1 MPSLT
6 KISGTSLT
14 LLSLLIRG
22 LGYLFASTQS
32 KERRKSRVV
41 RNILYWFHYWGV
53 CFKEK
58 GSYGGKGLAI
68 MKGVALTN

>member
-14 LLSLLIRG
+14 LLTLLIRG

-58 GSYGGKGLAI
+58 GSYGGTGLAI
-68 MKGVALTN
+68 M

>member
-14 LLSLLIRG
+14 LLTLLIRG

-32 KERRKSRVV
+32 KERT
-41 RNILYWFHYWGV
+41 F
-53 CFKEK
+53 
-58 GSYGGKGLAI
+58 
-68 MKGVALTN
+68 VAMNAN